1 MYKRFIREYPDFP
14 IEGVNFKDLSPLLAD
29 DQMFLNVVAE
39 MGVMTRRPDVWCGID
54 SRGYIFSSALATKF
68 GGGVICARKG
78 GKTPGDIVTET
89 YDLEYGS
96 ATLELQKSS
105 QKDEV
110 VIVDDVLATGGTMM
124 AANKLANKA
133 GYEVVGNIV
142 LVDLKYVPRVEGFD
156 LNVKSV
162 ITYE

>member
-1 MYKRFIREYPDFP
+1 M
-14 IEGVNFKDLSPLLAD
+14 
-29 DQMFLNVVAE
+29 
-39 MGVMTRRPDVWCGID
+39 
-54 SRGYIFSSALATKF
+54 
-68 GGGVICARKG
+68 
-78 GKTPGDIVTET
+78 TET

>member
-1 MYKRFIREYPDFP
+1 MFGVVLIQEDTYSPRFSHKVLVVVLYVQEKRVRLPRV
-14 IEGVNFKDLSPLLAD
+14 EGF
-29 DQMFLNVVAE
+29 
-39 MGVMTRRPDVWCGID
+39 DVK
-54 SRGYIFSSALATKF
+54 S
-68 GGGVICARKG
+68 
-78 GKTPGDIVTET
+78 DIVTET

-142 LVDLKYVPRVEGFD
+142 LVDLKICSQEVQVDSYD

>member
-1 MYKRFIREYPDFP
+1 M
-14 IEGVNFKDLSPLLAD
+14 
-29 DQMFLNVVAE
+29 
-39 MGVMTRRPDVWCGID
+39 
-54 SRGYIFSSALATKF
+54 
-68 GGGVICARKG
+68 ICAKKE
-78 GKTPGDIVTET
+78 GKTPGEKVTET
-89 YDLEYGS
+89 YDLEYGT
-96 ATLELQKSS
+96 ATLELQTTSM
-105 QKDEV
+105 KDQI

-162 ITYE
+162 IRDAGNAKDPVTQLN